1 MLPAWFEALQVN
13 VPLCLCPTD
22 VIIRELPMLPRGV
35 VMIPKSEEISCPW
48 KDQEMVRGWSPLV
61 TMQDTWAKE
70 PSSITSWPKFRGSRL
85 GGSEE
90 KD

>member
-1 MLPAWFEALQVN
+1 MLPALFEALHVN

-48 KDQEMVRGWSPLV
+48 KDQEMVRG
-61 TMQDTWAKE
+61 
-70 PSSITSWPKFRGSRL
+70 
-85 GGSEE
+85 
-90 KD
+90 